1 MDKLTKEQRRKNM
14 QAVKNKNSK
23 IENLV
28 CNALWNRGIKYRRNV
43 ANLIGKPD
51 IAIKKYKI
59 VLFIDS
65 CFWHKC
71 PIHYK
76 TPAVNTEF
84 WDKKITGNMLRDKK
98 VNTYYL
104 MNNWNILRIWEHQLK
119 NDFEN
124 TIDEITNF
132 INNIKT
138 K

>member
-28 CNALWNRGIKYRRNV
+28 CNALWNKGIKYRRNV
-43 ANLIGKPD
+43 ASLHGKPD

-59 VLFIDS
+59 AIFIDS

-71 PIHYK
+71 PVHYK
-76 TPAVNTEF
+76 IPAVNIKF
-84 WDKKITGNMLRDKK
+84 WDKKITGNMLRDEEI
-98 VNTYYL
+98 NTYYR
-104 MNNWNILRIWEHQLK
+104 MNNWNIIRIWEHQLK

-124 TIDEITNF
+124 TIDEIINF
-132 INNIKT
+132 INEAKNK
-138 K
+138 